1 MFIFN
6 KISHN
11 LMTKLYTEQERF
23 NALVDASP
31 MPTAIYKGK
40 EMLIST
46 ANQAMLDLWGKDS
59 SVIGKTL
66 EKAIPELEGQPFYD
80 ILQRVFETGEA
91 YYAKESKAN
100 LIVDGK
106 LQTFY
111 FTFIYKPL
119 KDNDGYTYAIINTAA
134 HLTELVE
141 ARKEIAET
149 QERLTFALQS
159 AGIGTWDLDPI
170 NNKVNW
176 DNRCRELF
184 GFDKDG
190 EIRYED
196 VLSCIHKDD
205 EKMVNEAVFAAINP
219 QTKSVYDIKY
229 RTVSKVNHKLRWVHC
244 KGKAYFNDENVVF
257 RFAGIAQDITNEIIS
272 KRREEQLMSL
282 ISHNADHMTVAD
294 MAGNLIYMNNASKNL
309 LGVDLN
315 ADITQMSARDFY
327 TPEELDRV
335 QNHIIKEI
343 SEESGWKGTI
353 YLKNFSTKEI
363 IPCTVNYILIKDP
376 ETGEVIGRGATARD
390 LRPELKARAELQRLA
405 TIVDSSEDFCNYC
418 DINGNTLYI
427 NPSGIE
433 LIGIEKD
440 DVVKSNLFDYHSAK
454 TNALI
459 KNEIMPVLLEKGKWS
474 GELELLHQ
482 KTGAIVPIHK
492 QLYMIREEI
501 TNIPVAI
508 AGIARDLRPEQNIL
522 KVLNDKNATL
532 QDLVN
537 ELEFLADTVP
547 SVVWTSKPDG
557 NLDYVNK
564 RWYDQSGKTK
574 LETLGTKW
582 IETLHP
588 DDVPHARRE
597 WQDALKTGEAYQTE
611 FRSMNKH
618 GEYRWYLVR
627 ALPLKDAEG
636 KIVKWYGTNTDV
648 QHQKELEQQ
657 KDNFLGIASHELK
670 TPVTS
675 LKAYAQVMEA
685 MFKRSGDFKNAELL
699 GKMNKQVDR
708 LTNLISDLLD
718 VTKINAGRLQFNQ
731 SYFDFNGMVE
741 EVIEEVQRTSGKHT
755 IIKKLNFNKEIF
767 GDRERICQVVTN
779 LLTNAVKYSPDANE
793 VIISTEEKESAVQVC
808 VQDFGIGINK
818 DKTDQV
824 FEQFYRV
831 SGNKEHTFPGLGLGL
846 YISSEIVKR
855 LNGKIW
861 VDSVENKGS
870 TFCFLIPIM
879 Q

>member
-1 MFIFN
+1 MITN
-6 KISHN
+6 YS
-11 LMTKLYTEQERF
+11 EQERF
-23 NALVDASP
+23 KALVDASP

-66 EKAIPELEGQPFYD
+66 EIAIPELEGQPFHD
-80 ILQRVFETGEA
+80 ILQKVFETGET
-91 YYAKESKAN
+91 YYAKESKAD

-184 GFDKDG
+184 GFAVEG
-190 EIRYED
+190 EIKYED
-196 VLSCIHKDD
+196 VLSCIHNDD
-205 EKMVNEAVFAAINP
+205 KKRVDEAVIAAIEP
-219 QTKSVYDIKY
+219 ETDGHYDIKY
-229 RTVSKVNHKLRWVHC
+229 RTVSKINKQLRWVHC
-244 KGKAYFNDENVVF
+244 KGKAYFNEENIVY
-257 RFAGIAQDITNEIIS
+257 RFVGIAQDITNEVIG
-272 KRREEQLMSL
+272 KLREHQLLSL
-282 ISHNADHMTVAD
+282 VSHNADHMTVAD
-294 MAGNLIYMNNASKNL
+294 MTGNIIYMNYASRNL
-309 LGVDLN
+309 LGVGLDV
-315 ADITQMSARDFY
+315 DVTQMSAGDFY
-327 TPEELDRV
+327 TPDELDRV

-343 SEESGWKGTI
+343 SQESGWKGTI
-353 YLKNFSTKEI
+353 YLKNFTTKEI

-390 LRPELKARAELQRLA
+390 LRPELRARAELQRLA
-405 TIVDSSEDFCNYC
+405 TIVDSSEDFSNYC

-427 NPSGIE
+427 NPSGIT
-433 LIGIEKD
+433 LIGIDEDKLTA
-440 DVVKSNLFDYHSAK
+440 SNLFDYHSEK
-454 TNALI
+454 TNTLI

-482 KTGAIVPIHK
+482 KTGEIIPIHK

-508 AGIARDLRPEQNIL
+508 AGIARDLRKEL
-522 KVLNDKNATL
+522 YVRKVLNDKNDAL
-532 QDLVN
+532 QSLVD

-547 SVVWTSKPDG
+547 SVVWASKPDG
-557 NLDYVNK
+557 NLDYINQ
-564 RWYDQSGKTK
+564 RWYDQSGKSPK
-574 LETLGTKW
+574 ETIGANWT
-582 IETLHP
+582 EALHP
-588 DDVPHARRE
+588 DDLPLASKAWKHALE
-597 WQDALKTGEAYQTE
+597 TGEAYETE
-611 FRSMNKH
+611 FRCLNKH
-618 GEYRWYLVR
+618 GDYRWYLVR

-685 MFKRSGDFKNAELL
+685 MFKRSGDLKNAELL
-699 GKMNKQVDR
+699 GKMNKQIDR

-718 VTKINAGRLQFNQ
+718 VTKINAGRLQFNH
-731 SYFDFNGMVE
+731 SSFDFNEMVE
-741 EVIEEVQRTSGKHT
+741 EVIEDVQRTSAKH
-755 IIKKLNFNKEIF
+755 IITKKLNFKREIF

-793 VIISTEEKESAVQVC
+793 VIIYTEDDESNVQLC
-808 VQDFGIGINK
+808 VQDFGIGIDK
-818 DKTDQV
+818 EKTDQV

-855 LNGKIW
+855 LGGKIW
-861 VDSVENKGS
+861 VNSVEDKGS
-870 TFCFLIPIM
+870 TFCFSIPVR
-879 Q
+879 QESRL